1 MKNHSQ
7 GTTSKSSASSMGLH
21 GQPLCLGMPF
31 GEIITLCKQIN
42 NKRIRS
48 FMVGAYNEE
57 SGSDPD
63 GLNKLVGDFGLVD
76 LVAAS

>member
-7 GTTSKSSASSMGLH
+7 GTTSSASSMGLH
-21 GQPLCLGMPF
+21 GQPMCLGMPF
-31 GEIITLCKQIN
+31 REIITLCKQIN

-48 FMVGAYNEE
+48 FMVGAFNEE

-63 GLNKLVGDFGLVD
+63 GLSNLVGDFGLVD
-76 LVAAS
+76 LVLAAS